1 MWSDLMD
8 TSRNLLKAQ
17 CKAAALTVAWVMMFS
32 ASAAVAQQPPQE
44 DAAPAAATPPP
55 ADKPPVLSG
64 KGPLRLPAPAAPE
77 KPALPVARPFA
88 PSEQVRADADVAFPA
103 DI

>member
-1 MWSDLMD
+1 M
-8 TSRNLLKAQ
+8 TRNPLPGR
-17 CKAAALTVAWVMMFS
+17 CRAAALTVAWVMVFS
-32 ASAAVAQQPPQE
+32 ASAAVAQQPRQE
-44 DAAPAAATPPP
+44 DAAPPAATENQPPE
-55 ADKPPVLSG
+55 KSPVLSG
-64 KGPLRLPAPAAPE
+64 RGPLRLPAPSAPA

>member
-1 MWSDLMD
+1 MGA
-8 TSRNLLKAQ
+8 SRNPLTRH
-17 CKAAALTVAWVMMFS
+17 CKAAALAVVWVMVFFTLV
-32 ASAAVAQQPPQE
+32 AAAQQPPPE
-44 DAAPAAATPPP
+44 DAAPAAATPP

-64 KGPLRLPAPAAPE
+64 KGPLRLPAPAAPV

>member
-1 MWSDLMD
+1 MWSSDFMI
-8 TSRNLLKAQ
+8 RNPLPGRFRKAVLIVLWG
-17 CKAAALTVAWVMMFS
+17 ALFS
-32 ASAAVAQQPPQE
+32 ASAAVAQQPPPE
-44 DAAPAAATPPP
+44 DAAPPAATAKPPP
-55 ADKPPVLSG
+55 GNSPVLSG
-64 KGPLRLPAPAAPE
+64 KGPLRLPAPAAPV